1 MRLAAEEKLGYYPT
15 PQAIAH
21 TLAGA
26 FVPPADGQPST
37 AFDPFCGTGA
47 ALAAFPA
54 SLTFGSDLDADRIR
68 EAAGRLTETLHA
80 DAWALKPR
88 PHSVSL
94 LLLNPP
100 YTTDPVSR
108 ERQEI
113 RAIHTFTP
121 WVHPRGYIV
130 LIAPR
135 GVVLRERYI
144 VDRHW
149 TLRACWRFP
158 DPDYAAF
165 GQILVVA
172 QPRHPRDPDN
182 DWTPWLTRERPPA
195 TPPNDTHWFDY
206 RDPAWPRPLPEALPP
221 QWTLPSAPGF
231 HLRAT
236 RPRAD
241 QIISLLA
248 HTPAWETLKLQSAP
262 PETLDLHTPIATPLT
277 LHRGHLATLLTAGKL
292 TGIIGTGDQRHLVR
306 GRTLPYT
313 VITAETEEKRV
324 EETRYRIEIT
334 TVHPDGTI
342 RDWHSPAG
350 APAPAGEEEEVS

>member
-1 MRLAAEEKLGYYPT
+1 MRLAAEAKLGYYPT
-15 PQAIAH
+15 PPSIA
-21 TLAGA
+21 TLLAGA
-26 FVPPADGQPST
+26 FLPPTDKQPAT
-37 AFDPFCGTGA
+37 AFDPFCGTGE

-54 SLTFGSDLDADRIR
+54 PLTFGVDLDGDRIQ
-68 EAAGRLTETLHA
+68 AATRLLTHTLHA

-88 PHSVSL
+88 PKSVSL

-100 YTTDPVSR
+100 YADDPASG

-121 WVHPRGYIV
+121 WVHPHGYIV

-135 GVVLRERYI
+135 GVVLSARP
-144 VDRHW
+144 VLDQHW

-165 GQILVVA
+165 GQIVLVA
-172 QPRHPRDPDN
+172 QPRHPRDPAN
-182 DWTPWLTRERPPA
+182 DWAQWLTRQRPPK
-195 TPPNDTHWFDY
+195 TPAHDVTWFDD
-206 RDPAWPRPLPEALPP
+206 REPTWPRPLPTALSPQWRLPP
-221 QWTLPSAPGF
+221 ALGF
-231 HLRAT
+231 RLLAT

-241 QIISLLA
+241 QIVPLLA
-248 HTPAWETLKLQSAP
+248 QTPAWSTLQLETAP
-262 PETLDLHTPIATPLT
+262 PDTLDLKTPIATPLT

-292 TGIIGTGDQRHLVR
+292 TGVIGTGDPRHLVR
-306 GRTLPYT
+306 GRTIPYT
-313 VITAETEEKRV
+313 VITAETENQRV

-342 RDWHSPAG
+342 RQWHEHPAE
-350 APAPAGEEEEVS
+350 PAAVAEEG